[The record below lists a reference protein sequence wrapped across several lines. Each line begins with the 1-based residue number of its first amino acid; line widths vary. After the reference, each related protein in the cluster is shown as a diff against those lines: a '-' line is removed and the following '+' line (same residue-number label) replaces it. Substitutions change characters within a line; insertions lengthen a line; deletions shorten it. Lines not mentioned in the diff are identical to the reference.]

1 MMDLAVINGLVFIE
15 GGFRK
20 ADVGIKDGKFAL
32 IAEPGCLPEAERT
45 IDAGGKYVLPGGIDT
60 HVHYRDPGHWERETF
75 EVGTRAA
82 AAGGCTTFFEH
93 PISMPPQWNGE
104 ILKNRISI
112 CKGEE
117 SAANDRHEKGSCV
130 DFCFFGAAGGEHPE
144 AIEPLSHE
152 GIIAYKTFLHEA
164 PEGRDAEFEGL
175 TSANNDHLYRV
186 LEEVKKTGLAV
197 AAHAEDNELVTGFI
211 KRLREQGRQ
220 TENIAHCE
228 SRPPIVEIEAISKML
243 KFGKDVG
250 CPIELVHVSS
260 WQAMEL
266 AKKAKARREQGVFL
280 VEGPKMFGELPVER
294 RREVYVSENF
304 LRQQGERAEKLLAGC
319 RYETV
324 TDEVMRHMSDTQ
336 TPQGILAVAEQF
348 SYQLSDVLK
357 NSPDGKAP
365 ELVILETLQDPGNLG
380 TILRAGEGAGVTGII
395 LDRGSADIYS
405 PKVIR
410 STMGSIYRVPFIYTD
425 DLHQTIGEVKK
436 QGIRLYAAHLKG
448 KHNYEEENY
457 TGPSGFLIG
466 NEANGLTEE
475 TAALADA
482 WVRIP
487 MAGKVESLNAA
498 VAASVLLFET
508 ARQRRQ

>member
-1 MMDLAVINGLVFIE
+1 MMELAVINGLVFIE

-175 TSANNDHLYRV
+175 TSANNDQLYRV

-250 CPIELVHVSS
+250 CPIELVHVST

-266 AKKAKARREQGVFL
+266 AKKAKAEGQPVMVETCPHYLLLDESYVEKYGAYAKCNPALRKKEDVERLWDYVKDGTVDFIGSDHSPFL
-280 VEGPKMFGELPVER
+280 V
-294 RREVYVSENF
+294 SEKEKKDKDGNKDIF
-304 LRQQGERAEKLLAGC
+304 L
-319 RYETV
+319 
-324 TDEVMRHMSDTQ
+324 S
-336 TPQGILAVAEQF
+336 
-348 SYQLSDVLK
+348 
-357 NSPDGKAP
+357 
-365 ELVILETLQDPGNLG
+365 
-380 TILRAGEGAGVTGII
+380 
-395 LDRGSADIYS
+395 
-405 PKVIR
+405 
-410 STMGSIYRVPFIYTD
+410 
-425 DLHQTIGEVKK
+425 
-436 QGIRLYAAHLKG
+436 
-448 KHNYEEENY
+448 
-457 TGPSGFLIG
+457 PSGFPGIDLRLPLMIT
-466 NEANGLTEE
+466 EGLKRGVSLEKIVELLSVNPAKLFHIFPQKGTIS
-475 TAALADA
+475 AGADGDLVIVDMNKKVTCHA
-482 WVRIP
+482 EDSYSQAKGIMKVYEGWQLDCAVDSTIVRGRVVYEN
-487 MAGKVESLNAA
+487 GKVDES
-498 VAASVLLFET
+498 ASGWGEFVQPVLKK
-508 ARQRRQ
+508 